1 MSCYNS
7 QYVLSYQD
15 DAEYFYC
22 YPTRRQV
29 YKFVSKYFS
38 VKEIKLVIL
47 DELVKKGSY
56 MGFKLQYKTEA

>member
-1 MSCYNS
+1 
-7 QYVLSYQD
+7 VLSYKD
-15 DAEYFYC
+15 DTEYSYT

-29 YKFVSKYFS
+29 YEFISKYFS
-38 VKEIKLVIL
+38 VEEIKLVIL